1 MNKVVIVSAQR
12 TPVGKFRGKLSNYS
26 AVELGTAALK
36 SAMDQIQ
43 LDPNHIQN
51 VIFGNV
57 VQAGTGQNPARQIA
71 VNAGLPYT
79 TPGMT
84 VNEVC
89 GSGLKSIIL
98 GKQLIQLGEA
108 NVVAVGGVES
118 MTNTPE
124 LILKKGDA
132 PVKSFMHDGL
142 TDVFHEIAMGLTA
155 EEIATQ
161 YNVSREAQ
169 DAFAMNS
176 HLKSDKATKDGKFN
190 LEMVPLEDVNGETMT
205 ADELIRPESNM
216 EDLAALKTIFKE
228 DGTVTAGNAS
238 ALSDGGS
245 ALILMSES
253 YAEEHGY
260 TILATL
266 GAHTEIGC
274 DPLYMGYAP
283 FYAVE
288 ELLNKTGKTIQDID
302 LVEMTEAF
310 SAQSIPVKQNLNIPD
325 EKFNI
330 YGGAIALGHPLGST
344 GSRLVTTLTH
354 ALRQEN
360 KRTGIATACIG
371 GGLGIALMIEKGAGV
386 Q

>member
-36 SAMDQIQ
+36 SAINKIQ
-43 LDPNHIQN
+43 LDPKDIEN

-57 VQAGTGQNPARQIA
+57 VQAGTGQNAARQIA
-71 VNAGLPYT
+71 VNAGLPYE

-108 NVVAVGGVES
+108 NVVAVGGIES
-118 MTNTPE
+118 MTNTPD
-124 LILKKGDA
+124 LVLKKGDA

-142 TDVFHEIAMGLTA
+142 TDVFHNMAMGLTA
-155 EEIATQ
+155 EAIATK
-161 YNVSREAQ
+161 YEVTREEQ
-169 DAFAMNS
+169 DAFALNS
-176 HLKSDKATKDGKFN
+176 HLKSDKATKAGKFN
-190 LEMVPLEDVNGETMT
+190 EEIVTLEDVNGETIT
-205 ADELIRPESNM
+205 SDELIRPESTM
-216 EDLAALKTIFKE
+216 EDLATLKTIFKE

-253 YAEEHGY
+253 YAKEHGY
-260 TILATL
+260 TILATV
-266 GAHTEIGC
+266 GQHAEIGC

-288 ELLNKTGKTIQDID
+288 SLLNKTGKTIQDID

-310 SAQSIPVKQNLNIPD
+310 SAQSIPVKKNLNIPD

-344 GSRLVTTLTH
+344 GSRLVTTLAH
-354 ALRQEN
+354 ALKQED
-360 KRTGIATACIG
+360 KQTGIATACIG
-371 GGLGIALMIEKGAGV
+371 GGLGIALMIEKGVGL
-386 Q
+386 

>member
-12 TPVGKFRGKLSNYS
+12 TPVGKFRGRLSNYS

-36 SAMDQIQ
+36 SAINKIQ
-43 LDPNHIQN
+43 LDPKDIEN

-57 VQAGTGQNPARQIA
+57 VQAGTGQNAARQIA
-71 VNAGLPYT
+71 VNAGLPYE

-118 MTNTPE
+118 MTNTPD

-142 TDVFHEIAMGLTA
+142 TDVFHNMAMGLTA
-155 EEIATQ
+155 EAIATK
-161 YNVSREAQ
+161 YEVTREEQ
-169 DAFAMNS
+169 DAFALNS
-176 HLKSDKATKDGKFN
+176 HLKSDKATKAGKFN
-190 LEMVPLEDVNGETMT
+190 EEIVSLEDANGETMT
-205 ADELIRPESNM
+205 SDELIRPESTM
-216 EDLAALKTIFKE
+216 EDLATLKTIFKE

-253 YAEEHGY
+253 YAKEHGY
-260 TILATL
+260 TILATV
-266 GAHTEIGC
+266 GQHAEIGC

-288 ELLNKTGKTIQDID
+288 SLLNKTGKSIQDID

-310 SAQSIPVKQNLNIPD
+310 SAQSIPVKKNLNIPD

-344 GSRLVTTLTH
+344 GSRLVTTLAH
-354 ALRQEN
+354 ALKQED
-360 KRTGIATACIG
+360 KQTGIATACIG
-371 GGLGIALMIEKGAGV
+371 GGLGIALMIEKGVGL
-386 Q
+386 

>member
-36 SAMDQIQ
+36 SAINKIQ
-43 LDPNHIQN
+43 LDPKDIEN

-57 VQAGTGQNPARQIA
+57 VQAGTGQNAARQIA
-71 VNAGLPYT
+71 VNAGLPYE

-108 NVVAVGGVES
+108 NVVAVGGIES
-118 MTNTPE
+118 MTNTPD
-124 LILKKGDA
+124 LVLKKGDA

-142 TDVFHEIAMGLTA
+142 TDVFHNMAMGLTA
-155 EEIATQ
+155 EAIATK
-161 YNVSREAQ
+161 YEVTREEQ
-169 DAFAMNS
+169 DTFALNS
-176 HLKSDKATKDGKFN
+176 HLKSDKATKAGKFN
-190 LEMVPLEDVNGETMT
+190 EEIVPLEDVNGETIT
-205 ADELIRPESNM
+205 SDELIRPESTI
-216 EDLAALKTIFKE
+216 EDLATLKTIFKE

-253 YAEEHGY
+253 YAKEHDY
-260 TILATL
+260 TILATV
-266 GAHTEIGC
+266 GQHAEIGC

-288 ELLNKTGKTIQDID
+288 SLLNKTGKTIQDID

-310 SAQSIPVKQNLNIPD
+310 SAQSIPVKKNLNIPD

-344 GSRLVTTLTH
+344 GSRLVTTLAH
-354 ALRQEN
+354 ALKQED
-360 KRTGIATACIG
+360 KQTGIATACIG
-371 GGLGIALMIEKGAGV
+371 GGLGIALMIEKGVGL
-386 Q
+386 

>member
-12 TPVGKFRGKLSNYS
+12 TPVGKFRGKLSNYT

-36 SAMDQIQ
+36 SAINKIQ
-43 LDPNHIQN
+43 LDPKDIEN

-57 VQAGTGQNPARQIA
+57 VQAGTGQNAARQIA
-71 VNAGLPYT
+71 VNAGLPYE

-108 NVVAVGGVES
+108 NVVAVGGIES
-118 MTNTPE
+118 MTNTPD
-124 LILKKGDA
+124 LVLKKGDA

-142 TDVFHEIAMGLTA
+142 TDVFHNMAMGLTA
-155 EEIATQ
+155 EAIATK
-161 YNVSREAQ
+161 YEVTREEQ
-169 DAFAMNS
+169 DAFALNS
-176 HLKSDKATKDGKFN
+176 HLKSDKATKAGKFN
-190 LEMVPLEDVNGETMT
+190 EEIVPLEDVNGETIT
-205 ADELIRPESNM
+205 SDELIRPESTM
-216 EDLAALKTIFKE
+216 EDLATLKTIFKE

-253 YAEEHGY
+253 YAKEHGY
-260 TILATL
+260 TILATV
-266 GAHTEIGC
+266 GQHAEIGC

-288 ELLNKTGKTIQDID
+288 SLLNKTGKTIQDID

-310 SAQSIPVKQNLNIPD
+310 SAQSIPVKKNLNIPD

-344 GSRLVTTLTH
+344 GSRLVTTLAH
-354 ALRQEN
+354 ALKQED
-360 KRTGIATACIG
+360 KQTGIATACIG
-371 GGLGIALMIEKGAGV
+371 GGLGIALMIEKGVGL
-386 Q
+386 

>member
-12 TPVGKFRGKLSNYS
+12 TPVGKFRGKLSNYT

-36 SAMDQIQ
+36 SAINKIQ
-43 LDPNHIQN
+43 LDPKDIEN

-57 VQAGTGQNPARQIA
+57 VQAGTGQNAARQIA
-71 VNAGLPYT
+71 VNAGLPYE

-89 GSGLKSIIL
+89 ELGLKSIIL

-108 NVVAVGGVES
+108 NVVAVGGIES
-118 MTNTPE
+118 MTNTPD
-124 LILKKGDA
+124 LVLKKGDA

-142 TDVFHEIAMGLTA
+142 TDVFHNMAMGLTA
-155 EEIATQ
+155 EAIATK
-161 YNVSREAQ
+161 YEVTREEQ
-169 DAFAMNS
+169 DTFALNS
-176 HLKSDKATKDGKFN
+176 HLKSDKATKAGKFN
-190 LEMVPLEDVNGETMT
+190 EEIVPLEDVNGETIT
-205 ADELIRPESNM
+205 SDELIRPESTI
-216 EDLAALKTIFKE
+216 EDLATLKTIFKE

-253 YAEEHGY
+253 YAKEHGY
-260 TILATL
+260 TILATV
-266 GAHTEIGC
+266 GQHAEIGC

-288 ELLNKTGKTIQDID
+288 SLLNKTGKTIQDID

-310 SAQSIPVKQNLNIPD
+310 SAQSIPVKKNLNIPD

-344 GSRLVTTLTH
+344 GSRLVTTLAH
-354 ALRQEN
+354 ALKQED
-360 KRTGIATACIG
+360 KQTGIATACIG
-371 GGLGIALMIEKGAGV
+371 GGLGIALMIEKGVGL
-386 Q
+386 

>member
-36 SAMDQIQ
+36 SAINKIQ
-43 LDPNHIQN
+43 LDPNHIEN

-57 VQAGTGQNPARQIA
+57 IQAGTGQNPARQIA
-71 VNAGLPYT
+71 VNAGLPYS

-118 MTNTPE
+118 MTNTPD
-124 LILKKGDA
+124 LILKKGDS

-142 TDVFHEIAMGLTA
+142 TDVFHQIAMGLTA
-155 EEIATQ
+155 EEIATK
-161 YNVSREAQ
+161 YEVSRTQQ
-169 DAFAMNS
+169 DEFAMNS
-176 HLKSDKATKDGKFN
+176 HLKSDKATKAGKFN
-190 LEMVPLEDVNGETMT
+190 EEIVPLEDLNGETMT
-205 ADELIRPESNM
+205 SDELIRPESNM
-216 EDLAALKTIFKE
+216 EDLATLKTIFKE
-228 DGTVTAGNAS
+228 DGSVTAGNAS

-245 ALILMSES
+245 GLILMSEA
-253 YAEEHGY
+253 YAKENGY

-266 GAHTEIGC
+266 GQHAEIGC

-288 ELLNKTGKTIQDID
+288 ALLNKTEKSIEDID

-310 SAQSIPVKQNLNIPD
+310 AAQSIPVKKNLNIPD

-354 ALRQEN
+354 ALKQED
-360 KRTGIATACIG
+360 KHTGIATACIG
-371 GGLGIALMIEKGAGV
+371 GGLGIALMIEKGAGL
-386 Q
+386 

>member
-36 SAMDQIQ
+36 SAINKIQ
-43 LDPNHIQN
+43 LDPKDIEN

-57 VQAGTGQNPARQIA
+57 VQAGTGQNAARQIA
-71 VNAGLPYT
+71 VNAGLPYE

-108 NVVAVGGVES
+108 NVVAVGGIES
-118 MTNTPE
+118 MTNTPD
-124 LILKKGDA
+124 LILKKGDT

-142 TDVFHEIAMGLTA
+142 TDVFHNMAMGLTA
-155 EEIATQ
+155 EAIATK
-161 YNVSREAQ
+161 YEVTREEQ
-169 DAFAMNS
+169 DTFALNS
-176 HLKSDKATKDGKFN
+176 HLKSDKATKAGKFN
-190 LEMVPLEDVNGETMT
+190 EEIVPLEDVNGETIT
-205 ADELIRPESNM
+205 SDELIRPESTM
-216 EDLAALKTIFKE
+216 EDLATLKTIFKE

-253 YAEEHGY
+253 YAKEHGY
-260 TILATL
+260 TILATV
-266 GAHTEIGC
+266 GQHAEIGC

-288 ELLNKTGKTIQDID
+288 SLLNKTGKTIQDID

-310 SAQSIPVKQNLNIPD
+310 SAQSIPVKKNLNIPD

-344 GSRLVTTLTH
+344 GSRLVTTLAH
-354 ALRQEN
+354 ALKQED
-360 KRTGIATACIG
+360 KQTGIATACIG
-371 GGLGIALMIEKGAGV
+371 GGLGIALMIEKGVGL
-386 Q
+386 

>member
-36 SAMDQIQ
+36 SAISKIQ
-43 LDPNHIQN
+43 LDPKDIEN

-57 VQAGTGQNPARQIA
+57 VQAGTGQNAARQIA
-71 VNAGLPYT
+71 VNAGLPYE

-118 MTNTPE
+118 MTNTPD

-142 TDVFHEIAMGLTA
+142 TDVFHNMAMGLTA
-155 EEIATQ
+155 EAIATK
-161 YNVSREAQ
+161 YEVTREEQ
-169 DAFAMNS
+169 DAFALNS
-176 HLKSDKATKDGKFN
+176 HLKSDKATKAGKFN
-190 LEMVPLEDVNGETMT
+190 EEIVSLEDVNGETMT
-205 ADELIRPESNM
+205 SDELIRPESTM
-216 EDLAALKTIFKE
+216 EDLGTLKTIFKE

-253 YAEEHGY
+253 YAKEHGY
-260 TILATL
+260 TILATV
-266 GAHTEIGC
+266 GQHAEIGC
-274 DPLYMGYAP
+274 APLYMGYAP

-288 ELLNKTGKTIQDID
+288 SLLNKTGKSIQDID

-310 SAQSIPVKQNLNIPD
+310 SAQSIPVKKNLNIPD

-344 GSRLVTTLTH
+344 GSRLVTTLAH
-354 ALRQEN
+354 ALKQED
-360 KRTGIATACIG
+360 KQTGIATACIG
-371 GGLGIALMIEKGAGV
+371 GGLGIALMIEKGVGL
-386 Q
+386 

>member
-36 SAMDQIQ
+36 SAINKIQ
-43 LDPNHIQN
+43 LDPKNIEN

-57 VQAGTGQNPARQIA
+57 VQAGTGQNAARQIA
-71 VNAGLPYT
+71 VNAGLPYE

-108 NVVAVGGVES
+108 NVVAVGGIES
-118 MTNTPE
+118 MTNTPD
-124 LILKKGDA
+124 LVLKKGDA

-142 TDVFHEIAMGLTA
+142 TDVFHNMAMGLTA
-155 EEIATQ
+155 EAIATK
-161 YNVSREAQ
+161 YEVTREEQ
-169 DAFAMNS
+169 DTFALNS
-176 HLKSDKATKDGKFN
+176 HLKSDKATKAGKFN
-190 LEMVPLEDVNGETMT
+190 EEIVPLEDVNGETIT
-205 ADELIRPESNM
+205 SDELIRPESTI
-216 EDLAALKTIFKE
+216 EDLATLKTIFKE

-253 YAEEHGY
+253 YAKEHGY
-260 TILATL
+260 TILATV
-266 GAHTEIGC
+266 GQHAEIGC

-288 ELLNKTGKTIQDID
+288 SLLNKTGKTIQDID

-310 SAQSIPVKQNLNIPD
+310 SAQSIPVKKNLNIPD

-344 GSRLVTTLTH
+344 GSRLVTTLAH
-354 ALRQEN
+354 ALKQED
-360 KRTGIATACIG
+360 KQTGIATACIG
-371 GGLGIALMIEKGAGV
+371 GGLGIALMIEKGVGL
-386 Q
+386 

>member
-36 SAMDQIQ
+36 SAINKIQ
-43 LDPNHIQN
+43 LDPKDIEN

-57 VQAGTGQNPARQIA
+57 VQAGTGQNAARQIA
-71 VNAGLPYT
+71 VNAGLPYE

-108 NVVAVGGVES
+108 NVVAVGGIES
-118 MTNTPE
+118 MTNTPD
-124 LILKKGDA
+124 LVLKKGDA

-142 TDVFHEIAMGLTA
+142 TDVFHNMAMGLTA
-155 EEIATQ
+155 EAIATK
-161 YNVSREAQ
+161 YEVTREEQ
-169 DAFAMNS
+169 DTFALNS
-176 HLKSDKATKDGKFN
+176 HLKSDKATKAGKFN
-190 LEMVPLEDVNGETMT
+190 EEIVPLEDVNGETIT
-205 ADELIRPESNM
+205 SDELIRPESTI
-216 EDLAALKTIFKE
+216 EDLTTLKTIFKE

-253 YAEEHGY
+253 YAKEHGY
-260 TILATL
+260 TILATV
-266 GAHTEIGC
+266 GQHAEIGC

-288 ELLNKTGKTIQDID
+288 SLLNKTGKTIQDID

-310 SAQSIPVKQNLNIPD
+310 SAQSIPVKKNLNIPD

-344 GSRLVTTLTH
+344 GSRLVTTLAH
-354 ALRQEN
+354 ALKQED
-360 KRTGIATACIG
+360 KQTGIATACIG
-371 GGLGIALMIEKGAGV
+371 GGLGIALMIEKGVGL
-386 Q
+386 

>member
-12 TPVGKFRGKLSNYS
+12 TPVGKFRGRLSNYS

-36 SAMDQIQ
+36 SAINKIQ
-43 LDPNHIQN
+43 LDPKDIEN

-57 VQAGTGQNPARQIA
+57 VQAGTGQNAARQIA
-71 VNAGLPYT
+71 VNAGLPYE

-108 NVVAVGGVES
+108 NVVAVGGIES
-118 MTNTPE
+118 MTNTPD

-142 TDVFHEIAMGLTA
+142 TDVFHNMAMGLTA
-155 EEIATQ
+155 EAIATK
-161 YNVSREAQ
+161 YEVTREEQ
-169 DAFAMNS
+169 DTFALNS
-176 HLKSDKATKDGKFN
+176 HLKSDKATKAGKFN
-190 LEMVPLEDVNGETMT
+190 EEIVPLEDVNGETIT
-205 ADELIRPESNM
+205 SDELIRPESTI
-216 EDLAALKTIFKE
+216 EDLATLKTIFKE

-245 ALILMSES
+245 ALILMSDS
-253 YAEEHGY
+253 YAKEHGY
-260 TILATL
+260 TILATI
-266 GAHTEIGC
+266 GQHAEIGC

-288 ELLNKTGKTIQDID
+288 SLLNKTGKTIQDID

-310 SAQSIPVKQNLNIPD
+310 SAQSIPVKKNLNIPD

-344 GSRLVTTLTH
+344 GSRLVTTLAH
-354 ALRQEN
+354 ALKQED
-360 KRTGIATACIG
+360 KQTGIATACIG
-371 GGLGIALMIEKGAGV
+371 GGLGIALMIEKGVGL
-386 Q
+386 

>member
-12 TPVGKFRGKLSNYS
+12 TPVGKFRGRLSNYS

-36 SAMDQIQ
+36 SAINRIQ
-43 LDPNHIQN
+43 LDPNDIEN

-57 VQAGTGQNPARQIA
+57 IQAGTGQNAARQIA
-71 VNAGLPYT
+71 VNAGIPYE

-118 MTNTPE
+118 MTNTPD

-142 TDVFHEIAMGLTA
+142 TDVFHNMAMGLTA
-155 EEIATQ
+155 EAIATK
-161 YNVSREAQ
+161 YEVTREEQ
-169 DAFAMNS
+169 DAFALNS
-176 HLKSDKATKDGKFN
+176 HLKSDKATKAGKFN
-190 LEMVPLEDVNGETMT
+190 EEIVSLEDVNGETMT
-205 ADELIRPESNM
+205 SDELIRPESTM
-216 EDLAALKTIFKE
+216 EDLATLKTIFKE

-253 YAEEHGY
+253 YAKEHGY
-260 TILATL
+260 TILATV
-266 GAHTEIGC
+266 GQHAEIGC

-283 FYAVE
+283 FYAIE
-288 ELLNKTGKTIQDID
+288 SLLNKTGKTIQDID

-310 SAQSIPVKQNLNIPD
+310 SAQSIPVKKNLNIPD

-344 GSRLVTTLTH
+344 GSRLVTTLAH
-354 ALRQEN
+354 ALKQED
-360 KRTGIATACIG
+360 KQTGIATACIG
-371 GGLGIALMIEKGAGV
+371 GGLGIALMIEKGVGL
-386 Q
+386 

>member
-12 TPVGKFRGKLSNYS
+12 TPVGKFRGRLSNYS

-36 SAMDQIQ
+36 SAINKIQ
-43 LDPNHIQN
+43 LDPKDIEN

-57 VQAGTGQNPARQIA
+57 VQAGTGQNAARQIA
-71 VNAGLPYT
+71 VNAGLPYE

-108 NVVAVGGVES
+108 NVVAVGGIES
-118 MTNTPE
+118 MTNTPD

-142 TDVFHEIAMGLTA
+142 TDVFHNMAMGLTA
-155 EEIATQ
+155 EAIATK
-161 YNVSREAQ
+161 YEVTREEQ
-169 DAFAMNS
+169 DTFALNS
-176 HLKSDKATKDGKFN
+176 HLKSDKATKAGKFN
-190 LEMVPLEDVNGETMT
+190 EEIVPLEDVNGETIT
-205 ADELIRPESNM
+205 SDELIRPESTI
-216 EDLAALKTIFKE
+216 EDLATLKTIFKE

-245 ALILMSES
+245 ALILMSDS
-253 YAEEHGY
+253 YAKEHGY
-260 TILATL
+260 TILATV
-266 GAHTEIGC
+266 GQHAEIGC

-288 ELLNKTGKTIQDID
+288 SLLNKTGKTIQDID

-310 SAQSIPVKQNLNIPD
+310 SAQSIPVKKNLNIPD

-344 GSRLVTTLTH
+344 GSRLVTTLAH
-354 ALRQEN
+354 ALKQED
-360 KRTGIATACIG
+360 KQTGIATACIG
-371 GGLGIALMIEKGAGV
+371 GGLGIALMIEKGVGL
-386 Q
+386 

>member
-12 TPVGKFRGKLSNYS
+12 TPVGKFKGRLSNYS

-36 SAMDQIQ
+36 SAINKIQ
-43 LDPNHIQN
+43 LDPKDIEN

-57 VQAGTGQNPARQIA
+57 VQAGTGQNAARQIA
-71 VNAGLPYT
+71 VNAGLPYE

-118 MTNTPE
+118 MTNTPD

-142 TDVFHEIAMGLTA
+142 TDVFHNMAMGLTA
-155 EEIATQ
+155 EAIATK
-161 YNVSREAQ
+161 YEVTREEQ
-169 DAFAMNS
+169 DTFALNS
-176 HLKSDKATKDGKFN
+176 HLKSDKATKAGKFN
-190 LEMVPLEDVNGETMT
+190 EEIVSLEDVNGETMT
-205 ADELIRPESNM
+205 SDELIRPESTM
-216 EDLAALKTIFKE
+216 EGLAILKTIFKE

-253 YAEEHGY
+253 YAKEHGY
-260 TILATL
+260 TILATV
-266 GAHTEIGC
+266 GQHAEIGC

-288 ELLNKTGKTIQDID
+288 SLLNKTGKTIQDID

-310 SAQSIPVKQNLNIPD
+310 SAQSIPVKKNLNIPD

-344 GSRLVTTLTH
+344 GSRLVTTLAH
-354 ALRQEN
+354 ALKQED
-360 KRTGIATACIG
+360 KQTGIATACIG
-371 GGLGIALMIEKGAGV
+371 GGLGIALMIEKGVGL
-386 Q
+386 

>member
-12 TPVGKFRGKLSNYS
+12 TPVGKFRGRLSNYS

-36 SAMDQIQ
+36 SAINKIQ
-43 LDPNHIQN
+43 LDPKDIEN

-57 VQAGTGQNPARQIA
+57 VQAGTGQNAARQIA
-71 VNAGLPYT
+71 VNAGLPYE

-118 MTNTPE
+118 MTNTPD

-142 TDVFHEIAMGLTA
+142 TDVFHNMAMGLTA
-155 EEIATQ
+155 EAIATK
-161 YNVSREAQ
+161 YEVTREEQ
-169 DAFAMNS
+169 DAFALNS
-176 HLKSDKATKDGKFN
+176 HLKSDKATKAGKFN
-190 LEMVPLEDVNGETMT
+190 EEIVPLEDVNGETIT
-205 ADELIRPESNM
+205 SDELIRPESTM
-216 EDLAALKTIFKE
+216 EDLATLKTIFKE

-253 YAEEHGY
+253 YAKEHGY
-260 TILATL
+260 TILATV
-266 GAHTEIGC
+266 GQHAEIGC

-288 ELLNKTGKTIQDID
+288 SLLNKTGKTIQDID

-310 SAQSIPVKQNLNIPD
+310 SAQSIPVKKNLNIPD

-344 GSRLVTTLTH
+344 GSRLVTTLAH
-354 ALRQEN
+354 ALKQED
-360 KRTGIATACIG
+360 KQTGIATACIG
-371 GGLGIALMIEKGAGV
+371 GGLGIALMIEKGVGL
-386 Q
+386 

>member
-12 TPVGKFRGKLSNYS
+12 TPVGKFRGRLSNYS

-36 SAMDQIQ
+36 SAINKIQ
-43 LDPNHIQN
+43 LDPKDIEN

-57 VQAGTGQNPARQIA
+57 VQAGTGQNAARQIA
-71 VNAGLPYT
+71 VNAGLPYE

-118 MTNTPE
+118 MTNTPD
-124 LILKKGDA
+124 LILKKGHA

-142 TDVFHEIAMGLTA
+142 TDVFHNMAMGLTA
-155 EEIATQ
+155 EAIATK
-161 YNVSREAQ
+161 YEVTREEQ
-169 DAFAMNS
+169 DAFALNS
-176 HLKSDKATKDGKFN
+176 HLKSDKATKAGKFN
-190 LEMVPLEDVNGETMT
+190 EEIVSLEDVNGETMT
-205 ADELIRPESNM
+205 SDELIRPESTM
-216 EDLAALKTIFKE
+216 EDLATLKTIFKE

-253 YAEEHGY
+253 YAKEHGY
-260 TILATL
+260 TILATV
-266 GAHTEIGC
+266 GQHAEIGC

-288 ELLNKTGKTIQDID
+288 SLLNKTGITIQDID

-310 SAQSIPVKQNLNIPD
+310 SAQSIPVKKNLNIPD

-344 GSRLVTTLTH
+344 GSRLVTTLAH
-354 ALRQEN
+354 ALKQED
-360 KRTGIATACIG
+360 KQTGIATACIG
-371 GGLGIALMIEKGAGV
+371 GGLGIALMIEKGVGL
-386 Q
+386 

>member
-36 SAMDQIQ
+36 SAINKIQ
-43 LDPNHIQN
+43 LDPNHIEN

-57 VQAGTGQNPARQIA
+57 IQAGTGQNPARQIA
-71 VNAGLPYT
+71 VNAGLPYS

-118 MTNTPE
+118 MTNTPD
-124 LILKKGDA
+124 LILKKGDS

-142 TDVFHEIAMGLTA
+142 TDVFHQIAMGLTA
-155 EEIATQ
+155 EEIATKYEVTRTQ
-161 YNVSREAQ
+161 Q
-169 DAFAMNS
+169 DEFAMNS
-176 HLKSDKATKDGKFN
+176 HLKSDKATKAGKFN
-190 LEMVPLEDVNGETMT
+190 EEIVPLEDLNGETMT
-205 ADELIRPESNM
+205 SDELIRPESNM
-216 EDLAALKTIFKE
+216 EDLATLKTIFKE

-253 YAEEHGY
+253 YAKEHGY
-260 TILATL
+260 TILATV
-266 GAHTEIGC
+266 GQHAEIGC

-288 ELLNKTGKTIQDID
+288 SLLNKTGKTIQDID

-310 SAQSIPVKQNLNIPD
+310 SAQSIPVKKNLNIPD

-344 GSRLVTTLTH
+344 GSRLVTTLAH
-354 ALRQEN
+354 ALKQED
-360 KRTGIATACIG
+360 KQTGIATACIG
-371 GGLGIALMIEKGAGV
+371 GGLGIALMIEKGVGL
-386 Q
+386 

>member
-12 TPVGKFRGKLSNYS
+12 TPVGKFRGRLSNYS
-26 AVELGTAALK
+26 AVELGSAALK
-36 SAMDQIQ
+36 SAINKIQ
-43 LDPNHIQN
+43 LDPKDIEN

-57 VQAGTGQNPARQIA
+57 VQAGTGQNAARQIA
-71 VNAGLPYT
+71 VNAGLPYE

-118 MTNTPE
+118 MTNTPD

-142 TDVFHEIAMGLTA
+142 TDVFHNMAMGLTA
-155 EEIATQ
+155 EAIATK
-161 YNVSREAQ
+161 YEVTREEQ
-169 DAFAMNS
+169 DAFALNS
-176 HLKSDKATKDGKFN
+176 HLKSDKATKAGKFN
-190 LEMVPLEDVNGETMT
+190 EEIVSLEDVNGETMT
-205 ADELIRPESNM
+205 SDELIRPESTM
-216 EDLAALKTIFKE
+216 EDLATLKTIFKE

-253 YAEEHGY
+253 YAKEHGY
-260 TILATL
+260 TILATV
-266 GAHTEIGC
+266 GQHAEIGC

-288 ELLNKTGKTIQDID
+288 SLLNKTGKTIQDID

-310 SAQSIPVKQNLNIPD
+310 SAQSIPVKKNLNIPD

-344 GSRLVTTLTH
+344 GSRLVTTLAH
-354 ALRQEN
+354 ALKQED
-360 KRTGIATACIG
+360 KQTGIATACIG
-371 GGLGIALMIEKGAGV
+371 GGLGIALMIEKGVGL
-386 Q
+386 

>member
-36 SAMDQIQ
+36 SAINKIQ
-43 LDPNHIQN
+43 LDPKDIEN

-57 VQAGTGQNPARQIA
+57 VQAGTGQNAARQIA
-71 VNAGLPYT
+71 VNAGLPYE

-108 NVVAVGGVES
+108 NVVAVGGIES
-118 MTNTPE
+118 MTNTPD
-124 LILKKGDA
+124 LVLKKGDA

-142 TDVFHEIAMGLTA
+142 TDVFHNMAMGLTA
-155 EEIATQ
+155 EAIATK
-161 YNVSREAQ
+161 YEVTREEQ
-169 DAFAMNS
+169 DTFALNS
-176 HLKSDKATKDGKFN
+176 HLKSDKATKAGKFN
-190 LEMVPLEDVNGETMT
+190 EEIVPLEDVNGETIT
-205 ADELIRPESNM
+205 SDELIRPESTI
-216 EDLAALKTIFKE
+216 EDLATLKTIFKE

-245 ALILMSES
+245 ALILMSKS
-253 YAEEHGY
+253 YAKEHGY
-260 TILATL
+260 TILATV
-266 GAHTEIGC
+266 GQHAEIGC

-288 ELLNKTGKTIQDID
+288 SLLNKTGKTIQDID

-310 SAQSIPVKQNLNIPD
+310 SAQSIPVKKNLNIPD

-344 GSRLVTTLTH
+344 GSRLVTTLAH
-354 ALRQEN
+354 ALKQED
-360 KRTGIATACIG
+360 KQTGIATACIG
-371 GGLGIALMIEKGAGV
+371 GGLGIALMIEKGVGL
-386 Q
+386 

>member
-12 TPVGKFRGKLSNYS
+12 TPVGKFRGRLSNYS
-26 AVELGTAALK
+26 AVELGNAALK
-36 SAMDQIQ
+36 SAINKIQ
-43 LDPNHIQN
+43 LDPKDIEN

-57 VQAGTGQNPARQIA
+57 VQAGTGQNAARQIA
-71 VNAGLPYT
+71 VNAGLPYE

-118 MTNTPE
+118 MTNTPD

-132 PVKSFMHDGL
+132 PIKSFMHDGL
-142 TDVFHEIAMGLTA
+142 TDVFHNMAMGLTA
-155 EEIATQ
+155 EAIATK
-161 YNVSREAQ
+161 YEVSREEQ
-169 DAFAMNS
+169 DAFALNS
-176 HLKSDKATKDGKFN
+176 HLKSDKATKAGKFN
-190 LEMVPLEDVNGETMT
+190 EEIVSLEDFNGETMT
-205 ADELIRPESNM
+205 SDELIRPESTM
-216 EDLAALKTIFKE
+216 EDLATLKTIFKE

-253 YAEEHGY
+253 YAKEHGY
-260 TILATL
+260 TILATV
-266 GAHTEIGC
+266 GQHAEIGC

-288 ELLNKTGKTIQDID
+288 SLLNKTGKTIQDID

-310 SAQSIPVKQNLNIPD
+310 SAQSIPVKKNLNIPD

-344 GSRLVTTLTH
+344 GSRLVTTLAH
-354 ALRQEN
+354 ALKQED
-360 KRTGIATACIG
+360 KQTGIATACIG
-371 GGLGIALMIEKGAGV
+371 GGLGIALMIEKGVGL
-386 Q
+386 

>member
-36 SAMDQIQ
+36 SVINKIQ
-43 LDPNHIQN
+43 LDPKDIEN

-57 VQAGTGQNPARQIA
+57 VQAGTGQNAARQIA
-71 VNAGLPYT
+71 VNAGLPYE

-118 MTNTPE
+118 MTNTPD

-142 TDVFHEIAMGLTA
+142 TDVFHNMAMGLTA
-155 EEIATQ
+155 EAIATK
-161 YNVSREAQ
+161 YEVTREEQ
-169 DAFAMNS
+169 DAFALNS
-176 HLKSDKATKDGKFN
+176 HLKSDKATKAGKFN
-190 LEMVPLEDVNGETMT
+190 EEIVSLEDVNGETMT
-205 ADELIRPESNM
+205 SDELIRPESTM
-216 EDLAALKTIFKE
+216 EDLGTLKTIFKE

-253 YAEEHGY
+253 YAKEHGY
-260 TILATL
+260 TILATV
-266 GAHTEIGC
+266 GQHAEIGC

-288 ELLNKTGKTIQDID
+288 SLLNKTGKSIQDID

-310 SAQSIPVKQNLNIPD
+310 SAQSIPVKKNLNIPD

-344 GSRLVTTLTH
+344 GSRLVTTLAH
-354 ALRQEN
+354 ALKQED
-360 KRTGIATACIG
+360 KQTGIATACIG
-371 GGLGIALMIEKGAGV
+371 GGLGIALMIEKGVGL
-386 Q
+386 

>member
-12 TPVGKFRGKLSNYS
+12 TPVGKFRGRLSNYS

-36 SAMDQIQ
+36 SAINKIQ
-43 LDPNHIQN
+43 LDPKDIEN

-57 VQAGTGQNPARQIA
+57 VQAGTGQNAARQIA
-71 VNAGLPYT
+71 VNAGLPYE

-118 MTNTPE
+118 MTNTPD

-142 TDVFHEIAMGLTA
+142 TDVFHNMAMGLTA
-155 EEIATQ
+155 EAIATK
-161 YNVSREAQ
+161 YEVTREEQ
-169 DAFAMNS
+169 DAFALNS
-176 HLKSDKATKDGKFN
+176 HLKSDKATKAGKFN
-190 LEMVPLEDVNGETMT
+190 EEIVSLEDVNGETMT
-205 ADELIRPESNM
+205 SDELIRPESTM
-216 EDLAALKTIFKE
+216 EDLGTLKTIFKE

-253 YAEEHGY
+253 YAKENGY
-260 TILATL
+260 TILATI
-266 GAHTEIGC
+266 GQHAEIGC

-288 ELLNKTGKTIQDID
+288 SLLNKTGKTIHDID

-310 SAQSIPVKQNLNIPD
+310 SAQSIPVKKNLNIPD

-344 GSRLVTTLTH
+344 GSRLVTTLAH
-354 ALRQEN
+354 ALKQED
-360 KRTGIATACIG
+360 KQTGIATACIG
-371 GGLGIALMIEKGAGV
+371 GGLGIALMIEKGVGL
-386 Q
+386 

>member
-12 TPVGKFRGKLSNYS
+12 TPVGKFRGRLSNYS

-36 SAMDQIQ
+36 SAINKIQ
-43 LDPNHIQN
+43 LDPKDIEN

-57 VQAGTGQNPARQIA
+57 VQAGTGQNAARQIA
-71 VNAGLPYT
+71 VNAGLPYE

-118 MTNTPE
+118 MTNTPD

-142 TDVFHEIAMGLTA
+142 TDVFHNMAMGLTA
-155 EEIATQ
+155 EAIATK
-161 YNVSREAQ
+161 YEVTREEQ
-169 DAFAMNS
+169 DAFALNS
-176 HLKSDKATKDGKFN
+176 HLKSDKATKAGKFN
-190 LEMVPLEDVNGETMT
+190 EEIVSLEDVNGETMT
-205 ADELIRPESNM
+205 SDELIRPESTM
-216 EDLAALKTIFKE
+216 EDLATLKTIFKE

-253 YAEEHGY
+253 YAKEHGY
-260 TILATL
+260 TILATV
-266 GAHTEIGC
+266 GQHAEIGC

-283 FYAVE
+283 FYAVGS
-288 ELLNKTGKTIQDID
+288 LLNKTGKTIQDID

-310 SAQSIPVKQNLNIPD
+310 SAQSIPVKKNLNIPD

-344 GSRLVTTLTH
+344 GSRLVTTLAH
-354 ALRQEN
+354 ALKQED
-360 KRTGIATACIG
+360 KQTGIATACIG
-371 GGLGIALMIEKGAGV
+371 GGLGIALMIEKGVGL
-386 Q
+386 

>member
-12 TPVGKFRGKLSNYS
+12 TPVGKFRGRLSNYS

-36 SAMDQIQ
+36 SAINKIQ
-43 LDPNHIQN
+43 LDPKDIEN

-57 VQAGTGQNPARQIA
+57 VQAGTGQNAARQIA
-71 VNAGLPYT
+71 VNAGLPYE

-118 MTNTPE
+118 MTNTPD

-142 TDVFHEIAMGLTA
+142 TDVFHDMAMGLTA
-155 EEIATQ
+155 EAIATK
-161 YNVSREAQ
+161 YEVTREEQ
-169 DAFAMNS
+169 DAFALNS
-176 HLKSDKATKDGKFN
+176 HLKSDKATKAGKFN
-190 LEMVPLEDVNGETMT
+190 EEIVSLEDVNGETMT
-205 ADELIRPESNM
+205 SDELIRPESTM
-216 EDLAALKTIFKE
+216 EDLATLKTIFKE

-253 YAEEHGY
+253 YAKEHGY
-260 TILATL
+260 TILATV
-266 GAHTEIGC
+266 GQHAEIGC

-288 ELLNKTGKTIQDID
+288 SLLNKTGKTIQDID

-310 SAQSIPVKQNLNIPD
+310 SAQSIPVKKNLNIPD

-330 YGGAIALGHPLGST
+330 YGGTIALGHPLGST
-344 GSRLVTTLTH
+344 GSRLVTTLAH
-354 ALRQEN
+354 ALKQED
-360 KRTGIATACIG
+360 KQTGIATACIG
-371 GGLGIALMIEKGAGV
+371 GGLGIALMIEKGVGL
-386 Q
+386 

>member
-12 TPVGKFRGKLSNYS
+12 TPVGKFRGRLSNYS

-36 SAMDQIQ
+36 SAINKIQ
-43 LDPNHIQN
+43 LDPKDIEN

-57 VQAGTGQNPARQIA
+57 VQAGTGQNAARQIA
-71 VNAGLPYT
+71 VNAGLPYE

-118 MTNTPE
+118 MTNTPD

-142 TDVFHEIAMGLTA
+142 TDVFHNMAMGLTA
-155 EEIATQ
+155 EAIATK
-161 YNVSREAQ
+161 YEVTREEQ
-169 DAFAMNS
+169 DTFALNS
-176 HLKSDKATKDGKFN
+176 HLKSDKATKAGKFN
-190 LEMVPLEDVNGETMT
+190 EEIVSLEDVNGETMT
-205 ADELIRPESNM
+205 SDELIRPESTM
-216 EDLAALKTIFKE
+216 EDLGTLKTIFKE

-253 YAEEHGY
+253 YAKEHGY
-260 TILATL
+260 TILATV
-266 GAHTEIGC
+266 GQHAEIGC

-288 ELLNKTGKTIQDID
+288 SLLNKTGKSIQDID

-310 SAQSIPVKQNLNIPD
+310 SAQSIPVKKNLNIPD

-344 GSRLVTTLTH
+344 GSRLVTTLAH
-354 ALRQEN
+354 ALKQED
-360 KRTGIATACIG
+360 KQTGIATACIG
-371 GGLGIALMIEKGAGV
+371 GGLGIALMIEKGVGL
-386 Q
+386 

>member
-36 SAMDQIQ
+36 SAINKIQ
-43 LDPNHIQN
+43 LDPKDIEN

-57 VQAGTGQNPARQIA
+57 VQAGTGQNAARQIA
-71 VNAGLPYT
+71 VNAGLPYE

-108 NVVAVGGVES
+108 NVVAVGGIES
-118 MTNTPE
+118 MTNTPD
-124 LILKKGDA
+124 LVLKKGDA

-142 TDVFHEIAMGLTA
+142 TDVFHNMAMGLTA
-155 EEIATQ
+155 EAIATK
-161 YNVSREAQ
+161 YEVTREEQ
-169 DAFAMNS
+169 DTFALNS
-176 HLKSDKATKDGKFN
+176 HLKSDKATKAGKFN
-190 LEMVPLEDVNGETMT
+190 EEIVPLEDVNGETIT
-205 ADELIRPESNM
+205 SDELIRPESTM
-216 EDLAALKTIFKE
+216 EDLATLKTIFKE

-253 YAEEHGY
+253 YAKEHGY
-260 TILATL
+260 TILATV
-266 GAHTEIGC
+266 GQHAEIGC

-288 ELLNKTGKTIQDID
+288 SLLNKTGKTIQDID

-310 SAQSIPVKQNLNIPD
+310 SAQSIPVKKNLNIPD

-344 GSRLVTTLTH
+344 GSRLVTTLAH
-354 ALRQEN
+354 ALKQED
-360 KRTGIATACIG
+360 KQTGIATACIG
-371 GGLGIALMIEKGAGV
+371 GGLGIALMIEKGVGL
-386 Q
+386 

>member
-12 TPVGKFRGKLSNYS
+12 TPVGKFRGRLSNYS

-36 SAMDQIQ
+36 SAINKIQ
-43 LDPNHIQN
+43 LDPKDIEN

-57 VQAGTGQNPARQIA
+57 VQAGTGQNAARQIA
-71 VNAGLPYT
+71 VNAGLPYE

-118 MTNTPE
+118 MTNTPD

-142 TDVFHEIAMGLTA
+142 TDVFHNMAMGLTA
-155 EEIATQ
+155 EAIATK
-161 YNVSREAQ
+161 YEVKREEQ
-169 DAFAMNS
+169 DAFALNS
-176 HLKSDKATKDGKFN
+176 HLKSDKATKAGKFN
-190 LEMVPLEDVNGETMT
+190 EEIVSLEDVNGETMT
-205 ADELIRPESNM
+205 SDELIRPESTV
-216 EDLAALKTIFKE
+216 EDLATLKTIFKE

-253 YAEEHGY
+253 YAKEHGY
-260 TILATL
+260 TILATV
-266 GAHTEIGC
+266 GQHAEIGC

-288 ELLNKTGKTIQDID
+288 SLLNKTGKTIQDID

-310 SAQSIPVKQNLNIPD
+310 SAQSIPVKKNLNIPD

-344 GSRLVTTLTH
+344 GSRLVTTLAH
-354 ALRQEN
+354 ALKQED
-360 KRTGIATACIG
+360 KQTGIATACIG
-371 GGLGIALMIEKGAGV
+371 GGLGIALMIEKGVGL
-386 Q
+386 

>member
-36 SAMDQIQ
+36 SAINKIQ
-43 LDPNHIQN
+43 LDPKDIEN

-57 VQAGTGQNPARQIA
+57 VQAGTGQNAARQIA
-71 VNAGLPYT
+71 VNAGLPYET
-79 TPGMT
+79 SGMT

-108 NVVAVGGVES
+108 NVVAVGGIES
-118 MTNTPE
+118 MTNTPD
-124 LILKKGDA
+124 LVLKKGDA

-142 TDVFHEIAMGLTA
+142 TDVFHNMAMGLTA
-155 EEIATQ
+155 EAIATK
-161 YNVSREAQ
+161 YEVTREEQ
-169 DAFAMNS
+169 DTFALNS
-176 HLKSDKATKDGKFN
+176 HLKSDKATKAGKFN
-190 LEMVPLEDVNGETMT
+190 EEIVPLEDVNGETIT
-205 ADELIRPESNM
+205 SDELIRPESTI
-216 EDLAALKTIFKE
+216 EDLATLKTIFKE

-253 YAEEHGY
+253 YAKEHGY
-260 TILATL
+260 TILATV
-266 GAHTEIGC
+266 GQHAEIGC

-288 ELLNKTGKTIQDID
+288 SLLNKTGKTIQDID

-310 SAQSIPVKQNLNIPD
+310 SAQSIPVKKNLNIPD

-344 GSRLVTTLTH
+344 GSRLVTTLAH
-354 ALRQEN
+354 ALKQED
-360 KRTGIATACIG
+360 KQTGIATACIG
-371 GGLGIALMIEKGAGV
+371 GGLGIALMIEKGVGL
-386 Q
+386 

>member
-12 TPVGKFRGKLSNYS
+12 TPVGKFRGRLSNYS

-36 SAMDQIQ
+36 TAINKIQ
-43 LDPNHIQN
+43 LDPKDIEN

-57 VQAGTGQNPARQIA
+57 VQAGTGQNAARQIA
-71 VNAGLPYT
+71 VNAGLPYE

-108 NVVAVGGVES
+108 NVVAVGGIES
-118 MTNTPE
+118 MTNTPD
-124 LILKKGDA
+124 LILKKDDA

-142 TDVFHEIAMGLTA
+142 TDVFHNMAMGLTA
-155 EEIATQ
+155 EAIATK
-161 YNVSREAQ
+161 YEVTREEQ
-169 DAFAMNS
+169 DTFALNS
-176 HLKSDKATKDGKFN
+176 HLKSDKATKAGKFN
-190 LEMVPLEDVNGETMT
+190 EEIVPLEDVNGETIT
-205 ADELIRPESNM
+205 SDELIRPESTI
-216 EDLAALKTIFKE
+216 EDLATLKTIFKE

-253 YAEEHGY
+253 YAKEHGY
-260 TILATL
+260 TILATV
-266 GAHTEIGC
+266 GQHAEIGC

-288 ELLNKTGKTIQDID
+288 SLLNKTGKTIQDID

-310 SAQSIPVKQNLNIPD
+310 SAQSIPVKKNLNIPD

-344 GSRLVTTLTH
+344 GSRLVTTLAH
-354 ALRQEN
+354 ALKQED
-360 KRTGIATACIG
+360 KQTGIATACIG
-371 GGLGIALMIEKGAGV
+371 GGLGIALMIEKGVGL
-386 Q
+386 

>member
-12 TPVGKFRGKLSNYS
+12 TPVGKFRGRLSNYS

-36 SAMDQIQ
+36 SAINKIQ
-43 LDPNHIQN
+43 LDPKDIEN

-57 VQAGTGQNPARQIA
+57 VQAGTGQNAARQIA
-71 VNAGLPYT
+71 VNAGLPYE

-108 NVVAVGGVES
+108 NVVAVGGIES
-118 MTNTPE
+118 MTNTPD

-142 TDVFHEIAMGLTA
+142 TDVFHNMAMGLTA
-155 EEIATQ
+155 EAIATK
-161 YNVSREAQ
+161 YEVTREEQ
-169 DAFAMNS
+169 DTFALNS
-176 HLKSDKATKDGKFN
+176 HLKSDKATKAGKFN
-190 LEMVPLEDVNGETMT
+190 EEIVTLEDVNGETIT
-205 ADELIRPESNM
+205 SDELIRPESTI
-216 EDLAALKTIFKE
+216 EDLATLKTIFKE

-245 ALILMSES
+245 TLILMSES
-253 YAEEHGY
+253 YAKEHGY
-260 TILATL
+260 TILATV
-266 GAHTEIGC
+266 GQHAEIGC

-288 ELLNKTGKTIQDID
+288 SLLNKTGKTIQDID

-310 SAQSIPVKQNLNIPD
+310 SAQSIPVKKNLNIPD

-344 GSRLVTTLTH
+344 GSRLVTTLAH
-354 ALRQEN
+354 ALKQED
-360 KRTGIATACIG
+360 KQTGIATACIG
-371 GGLGIALMIEKGAGV
+371 GGLGIALMIEKGVGL
-386 Q
+386 

>member
-12 TPVGKFRGKLSNYS
+12 TPVGKFRGKLSNYT

-36 SAMDQIQ
+36 SAINKIQ
-43 LDPNHIQN
+43 LDPKDIEN

-57 VQAGTGQNPARQIA
+57 VQAGTGQNAARQIA
-71 VNAGLPYT
+71 VNAGLPYE

-108 NVVAVGGVES
+108 NVVAVGGIES
-118 MTNTPE
+118 MTNTPD
-124 LILKKGDA
+124 LILKKGDT

-142 TDVFHEIAMGLTA
+142 TDVFHNMAMGLTA
-155 EEIATQ
+155 EAIATK
-161 YNVSREAQ
+161 YEVTREEQ
-169 DAFAMNS
+169 DTFALNS
-176 HLKSDKATKDGKFN
+176 HLKSDKATKAGKFN
-190 LEMVPLEDVNGETMT
+190 EEIVPLEDVNGETIT
-205 ADELIRPESNM
+205 SDELIRPESTI
-216 EDLAALKTIFKE
+216 EDLATLKTIFKE

-253 YAEEHGY
+253 YAKEHGY
-260 TILATL
+260 TILATV
-266 GAHTEIGC
+266 GQHAEIGC

-288 ELLNKTGKTIQDID
+288 SLLNKTGKTIQDID

-310 SAQSIPVKQNLNIPD
+310 SAQSIPVKKNLNIPD

-344 GSRLVTTLTH
+344 GSRLVTTLAH
-354 ALRQEN
+354 ALKQED
-360 KRTGIATACIG
+360 KQTGIATACIG
-371 GGLGIALMIEKGAGV
+371 GGLGIALMIEKGVGL
-386 Q
+386 

>member
-36 SAMDQIQ
+36 SAINKIQ
-43 LDPNHIQN
+43 LDPNHIEN

-57 VQAGTGQNPARQIA
+57 IQAGTGQNPARQIA
-71 VNAGLPYT
+71 VNAGLPYS

-118 MTNTPE
+118 MTNTPD
-124 LILKKGDA
+124 LILKKGDS

-142 TDVFHEIAMGLTA
+142 TDVFHQIAMGLTA
-155 EEIATQ
+155 EEIATK
-161 YNVSREAQ
+161 YEVSRTQQ
-169 DAFAMNS
+169 DEFAMNS
-176 HLKSDKATKDGKFN
+176 HLKSDKATKAGKFN
-190 LEMVPLEDVNGETMT
+190 EEIVPLEDLNGETMT
-205 ADELIRPESNM
+205 SDELIRPESNM
-216 EDLAALKTIFKE
+216 EDLATLKTIFKE
-228 DGTVTAGNAS
+228 DGSVTAGNAS

-245 ALILMSES
+245 ALILMSEA
-253 YAEEHGY
+253 YAKENGY

-266 GAHTEIGC
+266 GQHAEIGC

-288 ELLNKTGKTIQDID
+288 ELLNKTGKSIEDID

-310 SAQSIPVKQNLNIPD
+310 SAQSIPVKKNLNIPD

-344 GSRLVTTLTH
+344 GSRLVTTLAH
-354 ALRQEN
+354 ALKQEN
-360 KRTGIATACIG
+360 KHTGIATACIG
-371 GGLGIALMIEKGAGV
+371 GGLGIALMIEKGAGI
-386 Q
+386 

>member
-12 TPVGKFRGKLSNYS
+12 TPVGKFRGKLSNYT

-36 SAMDQIQ
+36 SAINKIQ
-43 LDPNHIQN
+43 LDPKDIEN

-57 VQAGTGQNPARQIA
+57 VQAGTGQNAARQIA
-71 VNAGLPYT
+71 VNAGLPYE

-108 NVVAVGGVES
+108 NVVAVGGIES
-118 MTNTPE
+118 MTNTPD
-124 LILKKGDA
+124 LVLKKGDA

-142 TDVFHEIAMGLTA
+142 TDVFHNMAMGLTA
-155 EEIATQ
+155 EAIATK
-161 YNVSREAQ
+161 YEVTREEQ
-169 DAFAMNS
+169 DTFALNS
-176 HLKSDKATKDGKFN
+176 HLKSDKATKAGKFN
-190 LEMVPLEDVNGETMT
+190 EEIVPLEDVNGETIT
-205 ADELIRPESNM
+205 SDELIRPESTM
-216 EDLAALKTIFKE
+216 EDLATLKTIFKE

-253 YAEEHGY
+253 YAKEHGY
-260 TILATL
+260 TILATV
-266 GAHTEIGC
+266 GQHAEIGC

-288 ELLNKTGKTIQDID
+288 SLLNKTGKTIQDID

-310 SAQSIPVKQNLNIPD
+310 SAQSIPVKKNLNIPD

-344 GSRLVTTLTH
+344 GSRLVTTLAH
-354 ALRQEN
+354 ALKQED
-360 KRTGIATACIG
+360 KQTGIATACIG
-371 GGLGIALMIEKGAGV
+371 GGLGIALMIEKGVGL
-386 Q
+386 

>member
-266 GAHTEIGC
+266 GAHAEIGC

>member
-12 TPVGKFRGKLSNYS
+12 TPVGKFRGRLSNYS

-36 SAMDQIQ
+36 SAINKIQ
-43 LDPNHIQN
+43 LDPKDIEN

-57 VQAGTGQNPARQIA
+57 VQAGTGQNAARQIA
-71 VNAGLPYT
+71 VNAGLPYE

-118 MTNTPE
+118 MTNTPD

-142 TDVFHEIAMGLTA
+142 TDVFHDMAMGLTA
-155 EEIATQ
+155 EAIATK
-161 YNVSREAQ
+161 YEVTREEQ
-169 DAFAMNS
+169 DAFALNS
-176 HLKSDKATKDGKFN
+176 HLKSDKATKAGKFN
-190 LEMVPLEDVNGETMT
+190 EEIVSLEDVNGETMT
-205 ADELIRPESNM
+205 SDELIRPESTM
-216 EDLAALKTIFKE
+216 EDLATLKTIFKE

-253 YAEEHGY
+253 YAKEHGY
-260 TILATL
+260 TILATV
-266 GAHTEIGC
+266 GQHAEIGC

-288 ELLNKTGKTIQDID
+288 SLLNKTGKTIQDID

-310 SAQSIPVKQNLNIPD
+310 SAQSIPVKKNLNIPD

-344 GSRLVTTLTH
+344 GSRLVTTLAH
-354 ALRQEN
+354 ALKQED
-360 KRTGIATACIG
+360 KQTGIATACIG
-371 GGLGIALMIEKGAGV
+371 GGLGIALMIEKGVGL
-386 Q
+386 

>member
-12 TPVGKFRGKLSNYS
+12 TPVGKFRGRLSNYS

-36 SAMDQIQ
+36 SAINKIQ
-43 LDPNHIQN
+43 LDPKDIEN

-57 VQAGTGQNPARQIA
+57 VQAGTGQNAARQIA
-71 VNAGLPYT
+71 VNAGLPYE

-118 MTNTPE
+118 MTNTPD

-142 TDVFHEIAMGLTA
+142 TDVFHNMAMGLTA
-155 EEIATQ
+155 EAIATK
-161 YNVSREAQ
+161 YEVTREEQ
-169 DAFAMNS
+169 DTFALNS
-176 HLKSDKATKDGKFN
+176 HLKSDKATKAGKFN
-190 LEMVPLEDVNGETMT
+190 EEIVSLEDANGETMT
-205 ADELIRPESNM
+205 SDELIRPESTM
-216 EDLAALKTIFKE
+216 EDLATLKTIFKE

-253 YAEEHGY
+253 YAKEHGY
-260 TILATL
+260 TILATV
-266 GAHTEIGC
+266 GQHAEIGC

-288 ELLNKTGKTIQDID
+288 SLLNKTGKTIQDID

-310 SAQSIPVKQNLNIPD
+310 SAQSIPVKKNLNIPD

-344 GSRLVTTLTH
+344 GSRLVTTLAH
-354 ALRQEN
+354 ALKQED
-360 KRTGIATACIG
+360 KQTGIATACIG
-371 GGLGIALMIEKGAGV
+371 GGLGIALMIEKGVGL
-386 Q
+386 

>member
-12 TPVGKFRGKLSNYS
+12 TPVGKFRGRLSNYS

-36 SAMDQIQ
+36 SAINKIQ
-43 LDPNHIQN
+43 LDPKDIEN

-57 VQAGTGQNPARQIA
+57 VQAGTGQNAARQIA
-71 VNAGLPYT
+71 VNAGLPYE

-118 MTNTPE
+118 MTNTPD

-142 TDVFHEIAMGLTA
+142 TDVFHNMAMGLTA
-155 EEIATQ
+155 EAIATK
-161 YNVSREAQ
+161 YEVSREEQ
-169 DAFAMNS
+169 DAFALNS
-176 HLKSDKATKDGKFN
+176 HLKSDKATKAGKFN
-190 LEMVPLEDVNGETMT
+190 EEIVSLEDVNGETMT
-205 ADELIRPESNM
+205 SDELIRPESTM
-216 EDLAALKTIFKE
+216 EDLGTLKTIFKE

-253 YAEEHGY
+253 YAKEHGY
-260 TILATL
+260 TILATV
-266 GAHTEIGC
+266 GQHAEIGC

-288 ELLNKTGKTIQDID
+288 SLLNKTGKTIQDID

-310 SAQSIPVKQNLNIPD
+310 SAQSIPVKKNLNIPD

-344 GSRLVTTLTH
+344 GSRLVTTLAH
-354 ALRQEN
+354 ALKQED
-360 KRTGIATACIG
+360 KQTGIATACIG
-371 GGLGIALMIEKGAGV
+371 GGLGIALMIEKGVGL
-386 Q
+386 

>member
-12 TPVGKFRGKLSNYS
+12 TPVGKFRGRLSNYS

-36 SAMDQIQ
+36 SAINKIQ
-43 LDPNHIQN
+43 LDPKDIEN

-57 VQAGTGQNPARQIA
+57 VQAGTGQNAARQIA
-71 VNAGLPYT
+71 VNAGLPYE

-118 MTNTPE
+118 MTNTPD

-142 TDVFHEIAMGLTA
+142 TDVFHNMAMGLTA
-155 EEIATQ
+155 EAIATK
-161 YNVSREAQ
+161 YEVTREEQ
-169 DAFAMNS
+169 DAFALNS
-176 HLKSDKATKDGKFN
+176 HLKSDKATKAGKFN
-190 LEMVPLEDVNGETMT
+190 EEIVSLEDVNGETMT
-205 ADELIRPESNM
+205 SDELIRPESTM
-216 EDLAALKTIFKE
+216 EDLATLKTIFKE

-238 ALSDGGS
+238 ALSDGGC

-253 YAEEHGY
+253 YAKEHGY
-260 TILATL
+260 TILATV
-266 GAHTEIGC
+266 GQHAEIGC

-288 ELLNKTGKTIQDID
+288 SLLNKTGKTIQDID

-310 SAQSIPVKQNLNIPD
+310 SAQSIPVKKNLNIPD

-344 GSRLVTTLTH
+344 GSRLVTTLAH
-354 ALRQEN
+354 ALKQED
-360 KRTGIATACIG
+360 KQTGIATACIG
-371 GGLGIALMIEKGAGV
+371 GGLGIALMIEKGVGL
-386 Q
+386 

>member
-36 SAMDQIQ
+36 SAINKIQ
-43 LDPNHIQN
+43 LDPKDIEN

-57 VQAGTGQNPARQIA
+57 VQAGTGQNAARQIA
-71 VNAGLPYT
+71 VNAGLPYE

-118 MTNTPE
+118 MTNTPD

-142 TDVFHEIAMGLTA
+142 KDVFHNMAMGLTA
-155 EEIATQ
+155 EAIATK
-161 YNVSREAQ
+161 YEVTREEQ
-169 DAFAMNS
+169 DAFALNS
-176 HLKSDKATKDGKFN
+176 HLKSDKATKAGKFN
-190 LEMVPLEDVNGETMT
+190 EEIVSLEDVNGETMT
-205 ADELIRPESNM
+205 SDELIRPESTM
-216 EDLAALKTIFKE
+216 EDLGTLKTIFKE

-253 YAEEHGY
+253 YAKEHGY
-260 TILATL
+260 TILATV
-266 GAHTEIGC
+266 GQHAEIGC

-288 ELLNKTGKTIQDID
+288 SLLNKTGKSIQDID

-310 SAQSIPVKQNLNIPD
+310 SAQSIPVKKNLNIPD

-344 GSRLVTTLTH
+344 GSRLVTTLAH
-354 ALRQEN
+354 ALKQED
-360 KRTGIATACIG
+360 KQTGIATACIG
-371 GGLGIALMIEKGAGV
+371 GGLGIALMIEKGVGL
-386 Q
+386 